1 MKEVEVLGTAV
12 ALDWLFNDGKM
23 SKYLLEKFIEI
34 YKISKSKEKEIVYV
48 TEKELTDFAFG
59 C

>member
-1 MKEVEVLGTAV
+1 MKEVEVLGTVV

-23 SKYLLEKFIEI
+23 SKYVLEKFIEI
-34 YKISKSKEKEIVYV
+34 YKISKSKEREVVCV
-48 TEKELTDFAFG
+48 TEKELTDSAFG